1 MNRWLGSL
9 IYNASALTAQ
19 NVRLVDGSAANEGRV
34 EVFMNG
40 EWGTVCDDLWDLK
53 DAKVV
58 CKQLGFPDA
67 IAYKKKAYFGEG
79 NGSIWM
85 DNVVCKGTEGQL
97 QDCFYQHAD
106 TCRHDEDAGVI
117 CKIGNKKTLSYISIE
132 IFIKVLPRFVS

>member
-1 MNRWLGSL
+1 M
-9 IYNASALTAQ
+9 
-19 NVRLVDGSAANEGRV
+19 
-34 EVFMNG
+34 
-40 EWGTVCDDLWDLK
+40 
-53 DAKVV
+53 

-67 IAYKKKAYFGEG
+67 IAYRKEAHFGEG

-85 DNVVCKGTEGQL
+85 DNVGCKGTEGQL

-132 IFIKVLPRFVS
+132 IIIKVPPRFVS